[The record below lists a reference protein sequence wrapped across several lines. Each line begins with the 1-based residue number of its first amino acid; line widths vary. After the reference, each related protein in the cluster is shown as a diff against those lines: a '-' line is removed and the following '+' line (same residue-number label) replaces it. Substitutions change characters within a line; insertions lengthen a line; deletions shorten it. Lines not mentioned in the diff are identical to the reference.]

1 MSIAARDHYR
11 ANASNTVLP
20 EFPTTAFTVAPP
32 LREAR
37 VAIVTTGG
45 LLARGAPGW
54 KRGEQS
60 FRVFAAG
67 ERDLQMGHW
76 SINYDRTGFSAD
88 INVVYPI
95 DRLGELAAD
104 GIIGSVAPRHLSFM
118 GALDDT
124 MATLRLDSGRAAA
137 KLLRDD
143 GVQVVLL
150 TGV

>member
-1 MSIAARDHYR
+1 MSTSRDHYR
-11 ANASNTVLP
+11 NNAANTAMP
-20 EFPTTAFTVAPP
+20 EFPTTAFNVPPP
-32 LREAR
+32 LSEAR

-45 LLARGAPGW
+45 LTQRGQAGW
-54 KRGEQS
+54 ERGEQS
-60 FRVFAAG
+60 FRVLDAA

-95 DRLGELAAD
+95 DRLKELAAE